1 MVKSMGY
8 CLRFVSNR
16 YIVHSFR
23 IDNIFSSLFE
33 SFRTLLKFA
42 L

>member
-1 MVKSMGY
+1 MGY

-23 IDNIFSSLFE
+23 IDDVFSPLFE
-33 SFRTLLKFA
+33 TFKTLLKFA